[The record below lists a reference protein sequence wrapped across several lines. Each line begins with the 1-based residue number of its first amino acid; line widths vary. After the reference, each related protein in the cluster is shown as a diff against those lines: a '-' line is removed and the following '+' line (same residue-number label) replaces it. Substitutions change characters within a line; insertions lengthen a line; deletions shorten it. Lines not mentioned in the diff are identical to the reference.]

1 MSEMECTNEKRGF
14 LQDNDLTI
22 DAAEQYGNG
31 GPQTSERHSRS
42 QDSKVQ
48 FQDRPNSRESSRDRS
63 FNRCREN
70 SPYRRN
76 YNSSGRRDSTSW
88 GSQVTPDIQCISR
101 VAEEK

>member
-48 FQDRPNSRESSRDRS
+48 FQDRPNSRENRVVTEVLIGAEKTAHTAETTIRQDEETVPPGDRS
-63 FNRCREN
+63 L
-70 SPYRRN
+70 
-76 YNSSGRRDSTSW
+76 
-88 GSQVTPDIQCISR
+88 SR
-101 VAEEK
+101 GA